1 VDFDAIDR
9 SLYED
14 LRSIGKAALVN
25 RDTRPA
31 LE

>member
-1 VDFDAIDR
+1 VVFDAIDR

-14 LRSIGKAALVN
+14 LRDIGKVGLVD

>member
-1 VDFDAIDR
+1 LAGIDR

-14 LRSIGKAALVN
+14 LRSIGTAAL
-25 RDTRPA
+25 DAHGERPR